1 LAVHFNFA
9 TPVKINASI
18 IDQRLTAAQE
28 EIRQRAADE
37 LRITRLDGDVSALN
51 IGALSYN
58 DLRYGPE
65 DD

>member
-1 LAVHFNFA
+1 M
-9 TPVKINASI
+9 KINASI

-28 EIRQRAADE
+28 EIRQRAADG
-37 LRITRLDGDVSALN
+37 LRITRLDGDVSALI